1 MKLDAIKK
9 TIRFLADR
17 ELSKHSYSRETFSSK
32 YDRIGKTLENFT
44 GNDFPENLVVNM
56 FYSNLK
62 KESLPIEDYIDIDY
76 FVETISYYPQFQID
90 FKRKYKPQ
98 IDAIAESLIESTKVN
113 FIKNR
118 EEIFSYVISESLIEH
133 SFTKKRF
140 IPRKIENQAS
150 FSTMTFFNEFHSLQN
165 EASLLPLLNNK
176 PFGFY
181 ICRVPYQKVIGVTKS
196 RDGFILVS
204 NQSDGITVFNF
215 NNKVLGVFGLQGNS
229 YTLENIV
236 NKEHSVEIKS
246 NSVESHSITLFDQSN
261 DSDFAKL
268 NIINQLVIK
277 FFVSLVSKDLQ
288 ENVIQ
293 NENKAIAFISEEKVE
308 EKSLMP
314 VVSELAHGNI
324 PHFTKEELKFTGKY
338 EFFSIFDK
346 VFDNVLDMDLVNF
359 HRESRDCFYDLSLIE
374 KFNQKIV
381 GKDGIF
387 DISPKAIKSYIV
399 VDEIEYGQGYVG
411 IEKSLTHLNPITSII
426 GTEEEVYDHC
436 KMIAKMNKL
445 TLINFYAG
453 IYSARYKDGLKRE
466 LQEFFV
472 ANIDKLLE
480 DKKFWSFIKTFGL
493 YGATS
498 RNYYNAAMCGAG
510 FLISKQA
517 STLSNFNGKL
527 LDYRQKSKAA
537 KLLGFTIE
545 NHKVFEYLEKEHGLI
560 LSEPSKNL
568 MEFKKAYQLKKK
580 MFKELDIPN
589 KKSKNFYAF
598 LKNDVDIEL
607 NNWLDASIGIH
618 AVLPFTAGQHKKFNE
633 FLLEVNNGEDIVQ
646 VITNRYTGA
655 FRHYEK

>member
-17 ELSKHSYSRETFSSK
+17 ELSKHSHSKETFSSK

-76 FVETISYYPQFQID
+76 FVETVSHYPQFQID
-90 FKRKYKPQ
+90 FKSKYKPQ

-140 IPRKIENQAS
+140 IPRKIENQAP

-181 ICRVPYQKVIGVTKS
+181 ICRVPYQKVIGATKS
-196 RDGFILVS
+196 RSGFILVS

-215 NNKVLGVFGLQGNS
+215 NNKILGIFGLQGNS

-246 NSVESHSITLFDQSN
+246 DSVESHSITLFDQNN

-288 ENVIQ
+288 ENIIQ
-293 NENKAIAFISEEKVE
+293 NENKAVAFISAEKTE

-314 VVSELAHGNI
+314 IVSDLQHGNI
-324 PHFTKEELKFTGKY
+324 PHFTKEDLKFTGKY

-359 HRESRDCFYDLSLIE
+359 HKESRDCFYDLSFIE
-374 KFNQKIV
+374 TFKKDIV
-381 GKDGIF
+381 GKDRIF
-387 DISPKAIKSYIV
+387 DMSPEAIKSYFV
-399 VDEIEYGQGYVG
+399 VDEIEYGKGYVG

-453 IYSARYKDGLKRE
+453 IYSARYKEGLKKE
-466 LQEFFV
+466 LHDFFV

-498 RNYYNAAMCGAG
+498 KNYHNAAMCGAG
-510 FLISKQA
+510 FLVSEQA
-517 STLSNFNGKL
+517 FKLSNVNDKL

-537 KLLGFTIE
+537 KLLGFTIDNYE
-545 NHKVFEYLEKEHGLI
+545 AFEYLEKEYGLI

-618 AVLPFTAGQHKKFNE
+618 AVLPFTAGQHKKFNA

>member
-17 ELSKHSYSRETFSSK
+17 ELSRHSYSKETFSSK
-32 YDRIGKTLENFT
+32 YDRIGKTLENFN

-62 KESLPIEDYIDIDY
+62 KESLPIEDYINIDY
-76 FVETISYYPQFQID
+76 FVETISHYPQFQID
-90 FKRKYKPQ
+90 FKNKYKPQ
-98 IDAIAESLIESTKVN
+98 IDAISESLIEATKVS
-113 FIKNR
+113 FIKNK
-118 EEIFSYVISESLIEH
+118 EEVFSYVISESLIEH

-140 IPRKIENQAS
+140 IPRTTEKQAP

-165 EASLLPLLNNK
+165 EASLLPLLDDK

-181 ICRVPYQKVIGVTKS
+181 ICRVPYQKVIGATKS
-196 RDGFILVS
+196 RSGFIMAS
-204 NQSDGITVFNF
+204 NQPDGITVFNF
-215 NNKVLGVFGLQGNS
+215 NNKVLGMAGLQGNS
-229 YTLENIV
+229 YSLENIT
-236 NKEHSVEIKS
+236 NKKHSVKIES
-246 NSVESHSITLFDQSN
+246 DSAESHSVTLFDQNN

-268 NIINQLVIK
+268 NIVNQLVIK

-288 ENVIQ
+288 ENIIQ
-293 NENKAIAFISEEKVE
+293 NENKAVAFISE

-314 VVSELAHGNI
+314 VVSELQHGNI
-324 PHFTKEELKFTGKY
+324 PQFTKEDLKFTGKY

-346 VFDNVLDMDLVNF
+346 VFDDVLDMDLVNF

-374 KFNQKIV
+374 KFNQKVV
-381 GKDGIF
+381 GKNNIF
-387 DISPKAIKSYIV
+387 DISPEAIKSYFVI
-399 VDEIEYGQGYVG
+399 DEIEYGQGYVG

-453 IYSARYKDGLKRE
+453 IYSTRYKKDLKRE

-480 DKKFWSFIKTFGL
+480 DKKFWSFIKTCGL

-498 RNYYNAAMCGAG
+498 RNYYHAATYGSG
-510 FLISKQA
+510 FLISEQV
-517 STLSNFNGKL
+517 SSLSNFNGKL

-545 NHKVFEYLEKEHGLI
+545 NHKVFEYLEKEYSLT

-568 MEFKKAYQLKKK
+568 MAFKKAYQLKKR
-580 MFKELDIPN
+580 MFRELDIPN

-607 NNWLDASIGIH
+607 NNWLDSSIGIY
-618 AVLPFTAGQHKKFNE
+618 AVLPFTAGQYKKFNE

-646 VITNRYTGA
+646 VITNRLTGA
-655 FRHYEK
+655 FRHYEKETL